1 MNSSIGMKNKSITQ
15 PITTCISIAEK
26 AIKIVQSKAGR
37 FGQEVSQLKAI
48 AIKDKTDEEIA
59 RGLDILL
66 KEKKLKPKGPG
77 RIILSIPRQAC
88 ATGYCR
94 LPSTKPDE
102 IKEMARLQAGKLLP
116 YEPQTIVFSY
126 QTLRITADGY
136 SEIILL
142 IVHQALVKRY
152 LRLLEKYEFRP
163 QEITIDAEGMR
174 GWLALEKDAAKD
186 EPVML
191 IDLDPGCGRLDILAG
206 GRLLYSRAFGLT
218 LPPVEYKLR
227 LLDEINKSLIAYD
240 KEGIGRKPARGF
252 ITGAGE
258 SLNLIDED
266 FMKNFNFKCISEPQT
281 QNMHLKADRAVR
293 VSDLKENSFAS
304 LLGMVL
310 SPEKPCFNLL
320 PEDILTRR
328 QKDAYQR
335 QMYVSIA
342 LFLLIAATLT
352 LSLGMDLLSKRG
364 LKQRLDRQLQN
375 LSSAALR
382 IERMDKKLTLLKNH
396 LEQSNTCLDILTEVF
411 RIAADDVSLILLEY
425 DASGPLLLRG
435 QARTIA
441 AVFNFV
447 NALETSKRFKG
458 IQVRYASKRKVKN
471 EELADFEIV
480 CPLE

>member
-1 MNSSIGMKNKSITQ
+1 MKNKSIRQ
-15 PITTCISIAEK
+15 PLTTCIAITER

-37 FGQEVSQLKAI
+37 FGQEISQLKAV
-48 AIKDKTDEEIA
+48 AINDKTDEEIA
-59 RGLDILL
+59 QGLALVF

-88 ATGYCR
+88 ATGYAR

-116 YEPQTIVFSY
+116 YDPQAIVFSY
-126 QTLRITADGY
+126 QTLRITAEGY

-142 IVHQALVKRY
+142 IAHQDIVKRY

-163 QEITIDAEGMR
+163 KEITIDAQGMP
-174 GWLALEKDAAKD
+174 GWLALQKDAAKD
-186 EPVML
+186 EPVAVV
-191 IDLDPGCGRLDILAG
+191 DLDSGCGRLDILAS
-206 GRLLYSRAFGLT
+206 GRILYSRAFGLIA
-218 LPPVEYKLR
+218 PPVEYKLR

-240 KEGIGRKPARGF
+240 KEDIGRKPARAF
-252 ITGAGE
+252 ITGADQ

-266 FMKNFNFKCISEPQT
+266 FMKNFNFKCSSYAQT
-281 QNMHLKADRAVR
+281 QDIHLKADPAVR

-320 PEDILTRR
+320 PEEIVIRR
-328 QKDAYQR
+328 EKNAYQR
-335 QMYVSIA
+335 QIYISIA
-342 LFLLIAATLT
+342 LFLLIAATLA
-352 LSLGMDLLSKRG
+352 LSLGMDVLSKRG
-364 LKQRLDRQLQN
+364 LRQRLNRQLQN

-382 IERMDKKLTLLKNH
+382 IEIMDKKLSLLKNH
-396 LEQSNTCLDILTEVF
+396 LEQSNSCLDILTEVF
-411 RIAADDVSLILLEY
+411 RIAADDVSLVLLEY

-441 AVFNFV
+441 GVFNFV
-447 NALETSKRFKG
+447 NALEASKRFKG
-458 IQVRYASKRKVKN
+458 IQIRYTSKRKVKN

-480 CPLE
+480 CPLEGK